1 MISFQKKEHGLIQ
14 RYPIVGG
21 RRLSNFWWSTV
32 IFLGG
37 CGFLFTGISSFFNRN
52 LLLTT
57 FPELGT
63 GVTTSKI
70 EHVIDLKKK
79 ISINKSINFL
89 QNSSLANQRF
99 ASFANQRFARRAL
112 HFPPTEDYPSI
123 STSNLV
129 YTNTPSFGLRSSGGD
144 FYISEL
150 KQNTLL
156 FPPTC
161 KALLCM
167 DSLIPVNIAGNLNF
181 HFSGVSYKS
190 VTNGLHLRIN
200 EKPFHLKDSF
210 SLNFGINN
218 ELLRDQAVLKKMSFL
233 NMPNLELTKFKYT
246 TPTRRYQNFMEIAT
260 LGVCIGDLGLKILD
274 GLLSTAFLWFATINL
289 SIPILPFFPQGLV
302 LSFYGFLGLWF
313 SFHLWFTLLWKI
325 GAGFNEVNGKEKSI
339 RIFRW
344 GRPGKNRRIDL
355 KYSNELIETIKIE
368 LFPKPA
374 LFLCIKGNKKIP
386 LTRLGEFI
394 PLEELETQAAE
405 LTSLLQV
412 PLEIEEVST

>member
-1 MISFQKKEHGLIQ
+1 MISFQKKEHGLIR

-52 LLLTT
+52 LLLITL
-57 FPELGT
+57 PELH
-63 GVTTSKI
+63 TTYKI
-70 EHVIDLKKK
+70 EHVTHLKKK
-79 ISINKSINFL
+79 ISI
-89 QNSSLANQRF
+89 
-99 ASFANQRFARRAL
+99 
-112 HFPPTEDYPSI
+112 
-123 STSNLV
+123 SN
-129 YTNTPSFGLRSSGGD
+129 YTNTFFIP
-144 FYISEL
+144 EL
-150 KQNTLL
+150 KQNTL
-156 FPPTC
+156 PITPVAKREGT
-161 KALLCM
+161 
-167 DSLIPVNIAGNLNF
+167 LIPVNITLIA
-181 HFSGVSYKS
+181 K
-190 VTNGLHLRIN
+190 
-200 EKPFHLKDSF
+200 
-210 SLNFGINN
+210 
-218 ELLRDQAVLKKMSFL
+218 
-233 NMPNLELTKFKYT
+233 
-246 TPTRRYQNFMEIAT
+246 RRNFMGLAT
-260 LGVCIGDLGLKILD
+260 PGICIGDLALKIRD
-274 GLLSTAFLWFATINL
+274 G
-289 SIPILPFFPQGLV
+289 IPILPFFPQGLV

-325 GAGFNEVNGKEKSI
+325 GAGFNEVNGKEKSV

-374 LFLCIKGNKKIP
+374 LFLCIKGDKKIP

-412 PLEIEEVST
+412 PLEIEELST

>member
-1 MISFQKKEHGLIQ
+1 MRTPPTGVSRRIKLNIKRSVGVVKNKKMISFQKKEHGLIR

-57 FPELGT
+57 PPELRT

-70 EHVIDLKKK
+70 EHVTDLKKK
-79 ISINKSINFL
+79 IYIDYVNKSINFVD
-89 QNSSLANQRF
+89 N
-99 ASFANQRFARRAL
+99 
-112 HFPPTEDYPSI
+112 P
-123 STSNLV
+123 STSPSNLLDP
-129 YTNTPSFGLRSSGGD
+129 NIPSFKLGSSVGH
-144 FYISEL
+144 FFIPEL
-150 KQNTLL
+150 KQNTL
-156 FPPTC
+156 PI
-161 KALLCM
+161 A
-167 DSLIPVNIAGNLNF
+167 LIPANITGNLNCK
-181 HFSGVSYKS
+181 VSYAF

-200 EKPFHLKDSF
+200 EKPFYQKDSINF
-210 SLNFGINN
+210 VDNPVSLNLGINN
-218 ELLRDQAVLKKMSFL
+218 ELLRDQAVLKKTSFL
-233 NMPNLELTKFKYT
+233 SMPNMELTKLKNT
-246 TPTRRYQNFMEIAT
+246 TLIAKRRSFMGLAT
-260 LGVCIGDLGLKILD
+260 LGVCIGNLGLKIID
-274 GLLSTAFLWFATINL
+274 GIISTAVQSFATINL

-325 GAGFNEVNGKEKSI
+325 GAGFNEVNGKEKSV

-374 LFLCIKGNKKIP
+374 LFLCIKGDKKIP

-412 PLEIEEVST
+412 PLEIEELST